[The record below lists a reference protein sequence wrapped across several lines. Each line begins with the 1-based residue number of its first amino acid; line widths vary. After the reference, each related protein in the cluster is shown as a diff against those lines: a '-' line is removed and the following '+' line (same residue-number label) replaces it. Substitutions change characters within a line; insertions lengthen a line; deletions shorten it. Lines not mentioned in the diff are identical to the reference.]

1 MVCILAR
8 GQTSKSPANSFF
20 FFCSSLVQ
28 VIKWAFVQIPSLN
41 VKWKWFPCIQSWN
54 NFYQYVQNKLHIK
67 IFWQNFVSSTFSSDV
82 FEPIAKIARSNFCHK
97 IMSTSKILTKE
108 STFEVL
114 VVAKTNEYVA
124 DDDSKNPSHNLGKG
138 ARLCK
143 YDDVDVHHRSNR
155 KKKSS
160 FSKRLIFKFSHQFQ
174 RRLTSFRQK

>member
-1 MVCILAR
+1 MFLNQPPILQ
-8 GQTSKSPANSFF
+8 GQ
-20 FFCSSLVQ
+20 
-28 VIKWAFVQIPSLN
+28 I
-41 VKWKWFPCIQSWN
+41 
-54 NFYQYVQNKLHIK
+54 
-67 IFWQNFVSSTFSSDV
+67 
-82 FEPIAKIARSNFCHK
+82 CHK

-160 FSKRLIFKFSHQFQ
+160 FSKRLISKFSHQFQ